1 MYVLLLDSSFHPLLC
16 ATPDF
21 VGCVFWDTTILLP
34 FTDQVTI
41 GGDVLVLG
49 GVVNMV
55 GCFFFS
61 TVLFAEY
68 MGAGFTITVL
78 GGTVILT
85 GTIIT
90 AQGILISA
98 AGAGFVFMIGGESSI
113 LGHRLPYTYLN
124 RFYEHNRLQQ
134 FVRCD

>member
-1 MYVLLLDSSFHPLLC
+1 MK
-16 ATPDF
+16 PDF

-55 GCFFFS
+55 GCFFFA
-61 TVLFAEY
+61 TLLFAEY
-68 MGAGFTITVL
+68 AGTGFTITVL

-90 AQGILISA
+90 AQGIWISA
-98 AGAGFVFMIGGESSI
+98 AGAGFVFMIGGESSMPCTAI
-113 LGHRLPYTYLN
+113 LYLA
-124 RFYEHNRLQQ
+124 EQIL
-134 FVRCD
+134 